1 MSNAQQAAHY
11 MSLAEAWQQRVDEEN
26 GKTMSNGWSSWELEC
41 AMKRAEYCASKR
53 DVCLM
58 KAQSYESPHI

>member
-1 MSNAQQAAHY
+1 MDNAQQVAHY
-11 MSLAEAWQQRVDEEN
+11 MSLAKVWQHRFDVEN

-53 DVCLM
+53 DACLM
-58 KAQSYESPHI
+58 KAQSLENPHI